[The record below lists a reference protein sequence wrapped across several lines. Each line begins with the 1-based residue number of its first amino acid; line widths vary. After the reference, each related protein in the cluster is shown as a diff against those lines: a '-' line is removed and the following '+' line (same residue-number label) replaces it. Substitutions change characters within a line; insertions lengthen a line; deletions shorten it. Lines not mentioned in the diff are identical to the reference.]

1 MRYLPLF
8 FFMLLAIS
16 AKGSHI
22 IGGDIYYDD
31 LGGGNYRFFITIYR
45 DCNSSGAEY
54 DNPLKLSVYKVNQ
67 DLYQNVNVSFPG
79 SVLLPVNFDN
89 IIDVAILVIGDVIHN
104 PPTIPVTLAAV

>member
-67 DLYQNVNVSFPG
+67 DLYQNWNSKHFYLNQHDHLEQKY
-79 SVLLPVNFDN
+79 LLME
-89 IIDVAILVIGDVIHN
+89 
-104 PPTIPVTLAAV
+104 

>member
-67 DLYQNVNVSFPG
+67 DLYQNVNVPFPG

-89 IIDVAILVIGDVIHN
+89 PCATAPQISV
-104 PPTIPVTLAAV
+104 